1 MTRLRSR
8 LADEGGFTLA
18 ELVVVLVILG
28 VVLGALTQFLVSGNN
43 AAADLTARFQAQQQG
58 RLALDALRRELHCAS
73 SLTLSSSSSI
83 TVALG
88 SYCSSAPTGGGTAI
102 WCTVAIPPTSTRYAL
117 LRWGFSG
124 TPPAGSSC
132 TSNGVKKADYL
143 TTGAIFGPYTPP
155 GAGLRGKLAIDL
167 PVDAKSTVTSGR
179 YELKDDIVLR
189 NTLRG

>member
-73 SLTLSSSSSI
+73 AVSPTSGYPVSSI
-83 TVALG
+83 TITLG
-88 SYCSSAPTGGGTAI
+88 AYCPSAPSGGGTVTWCTTGGGI
-102 WCTVAIPPTSTRYAL
+102 RYAL
-117 LRWGFSG
+117 WRYVGSACSG
-124 TPPAGSSC
+124 T
-132 TSNGVKKADYL
+132 GVKKADYL
-143 TTGAIFGPYTPP
+143 TASAGKIFTGYTAAT
-155 GAGLRGKLAIDL
+155 GSRTELSVDL
-167 PVDAKSTVTSGR
+167 PVDAKSTVTSGL

-189 NTLRG
+189 NTARG